1 MSFPVHPSAIASRH
15 ALAITSRA
23 SSALVPSLV
32 VSAVLCLGLPAGHA
46 QTRDRQP
53 AATAPVEGAPAQE
66 AAVDA
71 SASTKLKAVIPPKKG
86 DRDPGGP
93 GMGGGVAAFA
103 AAIPDLALIGSFR
116 LATVVIPWGTSATVS
131 ADDAAFKKLGLCSFR
146 YLYRTR
152 NQGAGGAAATSNRIM
167 RDHQAGPVLA
177 TKALPALAPGAVA
190 GSDGHVSL
198 KPGTW
203 MLYVHADAPLTVG
216 ESDEANNL
224 RRVRV
229 TVKGDCG

>member
-1 MSFPVHPSAIASRH
+1 MTLTAYPTAIAHRPASAASR
-15 ALAITSRA
+15 TSTA
-23 SSALVPSLV
+23 FVPSLL
-32 VSAVLCLGLPAGHA
+32 AAAALCLALPAGHA
-46 QTRDRQP
+46 QTREAQP
-53 AATAPVEGAPAQE
+53 AVTAPAQ
-66 AAVDA
+66 AAAAQEPAAGAQA
-71 SASTKLKAVIPPKKG
+71 SQKLKADIPPKKG

-93 GMGGGVAAFA
+93 GQGGGAAAFA

-116 LATVVIPWGTSATVS
+116 LGSVVIPWGTSATVS
-131 ADDAAFKKLGLCSFR
+131 ADEAAFKKLGLCSFR

-152 NQGAGGAAATSNRIM
+152 NQGTAGAAATSNRIM
-167 RDHQAGPVLA
+167 RDHQAGAVLA

-203 MLYVHADAPLTVG
+203 MLYVHADAPSTVA

>member
-1 MSFPVHPSAIASRH
+1 MSSTAHRSAITPRHSPVVSR
-15 ALAITSRA
+15 TSA
-23 SSALVPSLV
+23 ALVPSLL
-32 VSAVLCLGLPAGHA
+32 AAAALCLAVPAGHA
-46 QTRDRQP
+46 QTRVAQPVQGSAEQP
-53 AATAPVEGAPAQE
+53 AAGA
-66 AAVDA
+66 DA
-71 SASTKLKAVIPPKKG
+71 SQELKADIPPKKG

-93 GMGGGVAAFA
+93 GMGGGAAAFA
-103 AAIPDLALIGSFR
+103 AATPDLALTGSFR
-116 LATVVIPWGTSATVS
+116 LGTVVIPWGTSATVS
-131 ADDAAFKKLGLCSFR
+131 ADDAAFNKLGLCSFR

-152 NQGAGGAAATSNRIM
+152 NQGTGGAAATSNRIM

-203 MLYVHADAPLTVG
+203 MLYVHADAPLTVA

-224 RRVRV
+224 RRIRV

>member
-1 MSFPVHPSAIASRH
+1 MSFTTHPSATALRPAPAASR
-15 ALAITSRA
+15 APGS
-23 SSALVPSLV
+23 LVPSLLA
-32 VSAVLCLGLPAGHA
+32 AVALCLALPTGHA
-46 QTRDRQP
+46 QTRVAQP
-53 AATAPVEGAPAQE
+53 AVATPAQE
-66 AAVDA
+66 PAARKPAAGTQA
-71 SASTKLKAVIPPKKG
+71 SQELKADILPKKG

-93 GMGGGVAAFA
+93 GMGGGAAAFA

-116 LATVVIPWGTSATVS
+116 LGTVVIPWGTSATVS

-152 NQGAGGAAATSNRIM
+152 NQGTGGAAATSNRIM

-203 MLYVHADAPLTVG
+203 MLYVHADAPLTVA

-229 TVKGDCG
+229 TVKGDCE